1 MTSFIPLENVR
12 FSKRLTAIEE
22 RPDKVVLKFADG
34 DILEASVLAGSD
46 GIKSGVRKHV
56 LESLY
61 PNEVDPVYADAYC
74 YRAVIPMSEANVIMG
89 DLTDVA
95 KFYFGHDRSAVS
107 YRITKGEVSELRTEK
122 SSWIMTNVYA
132 TIGVQ
137 LPPLRGGFQ
146 PMETK
151 QRRHRDSHP

>member
-22 RPDKVVLKFADG
+22 CPDKVVLKFANG
-34 DILEASVLAGSD
+34 DVAEATVLAGSD
-46 GIKSGVRKHV
+46 GIQSGVRKYV
-56 LESLY
+56 LETLY

-74 YRAVIPMSEANVIMG
+74 YRAVIPMSEANEIMG

-107 YRITKGEVSELRTEK
+107 YRITKGEVQRISNQKENRCG
-122 SSWIMTNVYA
+122 SWLTRI
-132 TIGVQ
+132 
-137 LPPLRGGFQ
+137 L
-146 PMETK
+146 
-151 QRRHRDSHP
+151 S